1 MKIHKTSI
9 IEDGAKLGSNVS
21 IGPYSHIGKNVILG
35 DNVVIQGYCEIGVHS
50 FGDNKKLLQIGDNSL
65 IRSKSIFYTGSTF
78 GPKLITGHNVTV
90 RENVIAGKNLQLGTL
105 TDIQGDCK
113 IGDYVRCHSNVHIGK
128 TSKIGNFVWIYPYVV
143 LTNDPTPPS
152 TQLINVV
159 LEDFVVIAV
168 MSTILPGVILR
179 EGTLVGAH
187 SNVRNDTNP
196 NTLVSGNPA
205 MEKCLASKIK
215 LKDGSKKNAYPWIR
229 HFHKSYP
236 PEIIKEW
243 KRKFKN

>member
-9 IEDGAKLGSNVS
+9 IDDGAKLGRNVS

-50 FGDNKKLLQIGDNSL
+50 FGNNKKPLKIGDNNL

-90 RENVIAGKNLQLGTL
+90 RENVTAGKNLQLGTL

-128 TSKIGNFVWIYPYVV
+128 TSKIGNFVWIYPFVV
-143 LTNDPTPPS
+143 LTNDPAPPS
-152 TQLINVV
+152 TQLISVI
-159 LEDFVVIAV
+159 LEDFVVIAT
-168 MSTILPGVILR
+168 MTTILPGVRLR
-179 EGTLVGAH
+179 KGTLVGAH
-187 SNVRNDTNP
+187 SKVRNDTNP
-196 NTLVSGNPA
+196 NTFVSGNPA
-205 MEKCLASKIK
+205 TEKGLASKIK
-215 LKDGSKKNAYPWIR
+215 FNKDSNKTAYPWMK
-229 HFHKSYP
+229 HFHRGYP
-236 PEIIKEW
+236 PEVVKEW

>member
-50 FGDNKKLLQIGDNSL
+50 FGDNKKPLQIGDNSL

-187 SNVRNDTNP
+187 SNVRNDTNQ

-236 PEIIKEW
+236 PEIINES